1 MIYELIFSRQAKED
15 LSKLKKSE
23 PQAFKKASK
32 LLSELVEH
40 PTTGSGKPKML
51 KGNHSGQWSRRI
63 SQKHRLIYEIYE
75 EKIDVFILSSYG
87 HYNDI

>member
-32 LLSELVEH
+32 LLLELVEH
-40 PTTGSGKPKML
+40 PTTGSGKPEML
-51 KGNHSGQWSRRI
+51 KGN
-63 SQKHRLIYEIYE
+63 RLGRKDIFPIYI
-75 EKIDVFILSSYG
+75 KNLVTFVNPINLLSKK
-87 HYNDI
+87 

>member
-32 LLSELVEH
+32 LLLELVEH
-40 PTTGSGKPKML
+40 PTTGSGKPEML
-51 KGNHSGQWSRRI
+51 KGNRSGQWSRRI
-63 SQKHRLIYEIYE
+63 SQKHRLVYEIHE

-87 HYNDI
+87 HYDD

>member
-23 PQAFKKASK
+23 
-32 LLSELVEH
+32 LV
-40 PTTGSGKPKML
+40 
-51 KGNHSGQWSRRI
+51 
-63 SQKHRLIYEIYE
+63 YEIHE

-87 HYNDI
+87 HYDDR